1 MAGSA
6 RAQGGRAMNLPELQ
20 FGEVFANID
29 LLLKACGLTLA
40 LWAIALAAGLG
51 GGLFMGLARIA
62 QNRWIAWPSRA
73 FVEVFRNTPVLVQL
87 IWFYY
92 ALPVVTG
99 LQLPAF
105 AAAALA
111 LSLNAA
117 AYCAEIYRGGIQAV
131 PAGQWEAGRALGMGR
146 ARLLWR
152 VVLPL
157 AVRRMVPAFTNRAV
171 ELAKNT
177 SVASIVTV
185 HELMY
190 TARLFSSQ
198 NYLPLE
204 TFTVVALIYFVLI
217 YPFTLASY
225 ALERRFAASGA

>member
-1 MAGSA
+1 M
-6 RAQGGRAMNLPELQ
+6 PELQ

-29 LLLKACGLTLA
+29 LFLEACGLTLA
-40 LWAIALAAGLG
+40 LWAVALAAGLS
-51 GGLFMGLARIA
+51 GGLLVGLARLSPR
-62 QNRWIAWPSRA
+62 RWIAWPARGY
-73 FVEVFRNTPVLVQL
+73 VELFRNTPVLVQL

-92 ALPVVTG
+92 ALPVLSG
-99 LQLPAF
+99 IQLPAF

-111 LSLNAA
+111 LSLNAS
-117 AYCAEIYRGGIQAV
+117 AYCAEIYRGGIQSVA
-131 PAGQWEAGRALGMGR
+131 AGQWEAGRALGMGR
-146 ARLLWR
+146 LRLLR
-152 VVLPL
+152 RIILPL

-177 SVASIVTV
+177 SVASIITV

-198 NYLPLE
+198 NYIPME
-204 TFTVVALIYFVLI
+204 TFTVVAMIYFLLI

-225 ALERRFAASGA
+225 ALERRFAAGRA

>member
-1 MAGSA
+1 MK
-6 RAQGGRAMNLPELQ
+6 MPELQ

-29 LLLKACGLTLA
+29 LLLEACGLTLV
-40 LWAIALAAGLG
+40 LWAVALAAGLS
-51 GGLFMGLARIA
+51 GGLLVGLARISPR
-62 QNRWIAWPSRA
+62 RWIAWPARGY
-73 FVEVFRNTPVLVQL
+73 VELFRNTPVLVQL

-92 ALPVVTG
+92 ALPVLSG
-99 LQLPAF
+99 IQLPAF

-111 LSLNAA
+111 LSLNAS
-117 AYCAEIYRGGIQAV
+117 AYCAEIYRGGIQSVA
-131 PAGQWEAGRALGMGR
+131 AGQWEAAQALGMGR
-146 ARLLWR
+146 LRLLR
-152 VVLPL
+152 RIILPL

-177 SVASIVTV
+177 SVASIITV

-198 NYLPLE
+198 NYIPME
-204 TFTVVALIYFVLI
+204 TFTVVAMIYFLLI

-225 ALERRFAASGA
+225 VLERRFAAGRA